1 MTVQGQPRRV
11 AIACQGGGSHTAFT
25 AGVLS
30 RLLQPDVM
38 AGHRVV
44 GVSGTSGGAICA
56 LLAWSAL
63 IDDDPPRAADLLA
76 KFWADNSAST
86 PAEQMVN
93 NWMLWAAQLSH
104 YVVTPS
110 VSPYDNYASVLAMD
124 HLRSL
129 LEKYVDFD
137 RVGRSATA
145 VADAAAAADADGAA
159 AEIPMLLLG
168 AVDVMSGEFKAFDSR
183 AGEITA
189 DAVLASAAIPT
200 LFRSVRM
207 DSGVYWD
214 GLFSQ
219 NPPVRELLDTDPDE
233 IWVIQINPKEMPAE
247 PTSLV
252 EIADRRNELGGN
264 LSLLQELHFIEK
276 IDSLIDTGE
285 LVSKS
290 YRPVIIRVIEMVRS
304 KQSQAWGAA
313 SKLNRDPAFLDG
325 LIEHGKARADQ
336 FVTALAFENAW
347 RSGDRDLM
355 AGYFADDAEISS
367 TAPFAERATQR
378 GKDVVR
384 EVIDSWLAVGLRVDP
399 TRKQIAGDTVTW
411 RVRSAKAKTGER
423 KVGSAQA
430 RFVDGQVVSFR
441 LGPVR

>member
-1 MTVQGQPRRV
+1 MTVQGEPRRV

-63 IDDDPPRAADLLA
+63 IDDDPPRAAELLA

-93 NWMLWAAQLSH
+93 TWMLWAAQLSH

-129 LEKYVDFD
+129 LEEYVDFG
-137 RVGRSATA
+137 RVGRAA
-145 VADAAAAADADGAA
+145 IDAAT
-159 AEIPMLLLG
+159 ENPMLLLG

-207 DSGVYWD
+207 ESGVYWD

-252 EIADRRNELGGN
+252 EIADRRNELSGN

-325 LIEHGKARADQ
+325 LIEHGKARAEQ

-347 RSGDRDLM
+347 RSGDHDRM
-355 AGYFADDAEISS
+355 AGFFADDAEISS
-367 TAPFAERATQR
+367 SAPFPDRPTQR
-378 GKDVVR
+378 DKDAVR
-384 EVIDSWLAVGLRVDP
+384 RLIDNWLAVGLRVDP
-399 TRKQIAGDTVTW
+399 TRKQIAGDSVTW
-411 RVRSAKAKTGER
+411 RVRSSKANPGDRT
-423 KVGSAQA
+423 VGSAQA
-430 RFVDGQVVSFR
+430 RFIDGKVVSFR

>member
-1 MTVQGQPRRV
+1 MIVQGEPRRV

-76 KFWADNSAST
+76 EFWADNSAST
-86 PAEQMVN
+86 PAEQLLN
-93 NWMLWAAQLSH
+93 TWMLWAAQLSH

-129 LEKYVDFD
+129 LEKYIDFD
-137 RVGRSATA
+137 RVGR
-145 VADAAAAADADGAA
+145 AAASAGA
-159 AEIPMLLLG
+159 EHPMLLLG

-183 AGEITA
+183 AGEITP

-219 NPPVRELLDTDPDE
+219 NPPVRELLDTNPDE

-252 EIADRRNELGGN
+252 EIADRRNELAGN

-285 LVSKS
+285 LVSNS
-290 YRPVIIRVIEMVRS
+290 YRPMIIRVIEMVRS

-336 FVTALAFENAW
+336 FVTALDFENAW

-355 AGYFADDAEISS
+355 VDFFADDAEFSS
-367 TAPFAERATQR
+367 TAPFAERSIQR
-378 GKDVVR
+378 GQDAVR
-384 EVIDSWLAVGLRVDP
+384 LLIDTWLAAGLRVDP

-411 RVRSAKAKTGER
+411 RVRSSKANPGER

-430 RFVDGQVVSFR
+430 RFVDGRVVSFR

>member
-1 MTVQGQPRRV
+1 MIVQGEPRRV

-76 KFWADNSAST
+76 EFWADNSAST
-86 PAEQMVN
+86 PAEQLLN
-93 NWMLWAAQLSH
+93 TWMLWAAQLSH

-137 RVGRSATA
+137 RVGR
-145 VADAAAAADADGAA
+145 AAASAGA
-159 AEIPMLLLG
+159 EHPMLLLG

-183 AGEITA
+183 AGEITP

-252 EIADRRNELGGN
+252 EIADRRNELAGN

-285 LVSKS
+285 LVSNS
-290 YRPVIIRVIEMVRS
+290 YRPVTIRVIEMVRS

-325 LIEHGKARADQ
+325 LIAHGKARADQ
-336 FVTALAFENAW
+336 FVTALDFENAW

-355 AGYFADDAEISS
+355 VDFFADDAEFSS
-367 TAPFAERATQR
+367 TAPFAERSIQR
-378 GKDVVR
+378 GQDAVR
-384 EVIDSWLAVGLRVDP
+384 LLIDTWLAAGLRVDP

-411 RVRSAKAKTGER
+411 RVRSAKANPGER

-430 RFVDGQVVSFR
+430 RFVDGRVVSFR

>member
-1 MTVQGQPRRV
+1 MTAQDEPRRV

-25 AGVLS
+25 AGVLG

-76 KFWADNSAST
+76 QFWADNSAAT

-93 NWMLWAAQLSH
+93 TWMLWAAQLSH

-110 VSPYDNYASVLAMD
+110 VSPYDNYASVLTMD

-137 RVGRSATA
+137 RVGRRAI
-145 VADAAAAADADGAA
+145 DDGA
-159 AEIPMLLLG
+159 ENPMLLLG

-252 EIADRRNELGGN
+252 EIADRRNELAGN

-285 LVSKS
+285 LVSKT

-325 LIEHGKARADQ
+325 LIEHGKARAEQ

-347 RSGDRDLM
+347 RSADRDRM
-355 AGYFADDAEISS
+355 VGFFADDAEISS
-367 TAPFAERATQR
+367 TAPFAERPTQR
-378 GKDVVR
+378 GTDAVPR
-384 EVIDSWLAVGLRVDP
+384 LIDNWLASGLRVDP

-411 RVRSAKAKTGER
+411 RVRSSKANPGDR

-430 RFVDGQVVSFR
+430 RFVDGHVVSFR

>member
-38 AGHRVV
+38 AGHRIV

-63 IDDDPPRAADLLA
+63 IDDDPPRAAELLA
-76 KFWADNSAST
+76 KFWTDNSASS

-93 NWMLWAAQLSH
+93 TWVLWAAQLSH

-110 VSPYDNYASVLAMD
+110 VSPYDNYASVMVMD

-137 RVGRSATA
+137 RVGRAAT
-145 VADAAAAADADGAA
+145 DAATQQ
-159 AEIPMLLLG
+159 PMLLLG

-219 NPPVRELLDTDPDE
+219 NPPVRELLDSDPDE

-252 EIADRRNELGGN
+252 EIADRRNELAGN

-285 LVSKS
+285 LVSKT

-347 RSGDRDLM
+347 RSADHDAM
-355 AGYFADDAEISS
+355 ADFFADDAEITSS
-367 TAPFAERATQR
+367 APFPERPTQR
-378 GKDVVR
+378 GKDAVR
-384 EVIDSWLAVGLRVDP
+384 RLIDNWLATGLRVDP
-399 TRKQIAGDTVTW
+399 TRKQIAGDSVTW
-411 RVRSAKAKTGER
+411 QVRSSKANPGER

-430 RFVDGQVVSFR
+430 RFIDGNVVSFR

>member
-1 MTVQGQPRRV
+1 MIVQGEPRRV

-76 KFWADNSAST
+76 EFWADNSAST
-86 PAEQMVN
+86 PAEQLLN
-93 NWMLWAAQLSH
+93 TWMLWAAQLSH

-137 RVGRSATA
+137 RVGRAATSA
-145 VADAAAAADADGAA
+145 GA
-159 AEIPMLLLG
+159 EHPMLLLG

-183 AGEITA
+183 AGEITP

-219 NPPVRELLDTDPDE
+219 NPPVRELLDTNPDE

-252 EIADRRNELGGN
+252 EIADRRNELAGN

-285 LVSKS
+285 LVSNS
-290 YRPVIIRVIEMVRS
+290 YRPVTIRVIEMVRS

-336 FVTALAFENAW
+336 FVTALDFENAW

-355 AGYFADDAEISS
+355 VDFFADDAEFSS
-367 TAPFAERATQR
+367 TAPFAERSIQR
-378 GKDVVR
+378 GQDAVR
-384 EVIDSWLAVGLRVDP
+384 LLIDTWLAAGLGVDP

-411 RVRSAKAKTGER
+411 RVRSSQANPGER

-430 RFVDGQVVSFR
+430 RFVDGRVVSFR

>member
-1 MTVQGQPRRV
+1 MTAQSEPRRV

-86 PAEQMVN
+86 PAEQIVN
-93 NWMLWAAQLSH
+93 TWMLWAAQLSH

-110 VSPYDNYASVLAMD
+110 VSPYDNYASVLTMD

-137 RVGRSATA
+137 RVGRSATD
-145 VADAAAAADADGAA
+145 VTGAGA
-159 AEIPMLLLG
+159 LHPVLLLG

-252 EIADRRNELGGN
+252 EIADRRNELAGN

-285 LVSKS
+285 LVSKT

-325 LIEHGKARADQ
+325 LIEHGKARAEQ

-347 RSGDRDLM
+347 RSADRDRM
-355 AGYFADDAEISS
+355 VGFFADDAEISS
-367 TAPFAERATQR
+367 TAPFAERPTER
-378 GKDVVR
+378 GTDAVPR
-384 EVIDSWLAVGLRVDP
+384 FIDNWLAVGLRVDP

-411 RVRSAKAKTGER
+411 RVRSSKANPGER

>member
-1 MTVQGQPRRV
+1 MTAQDEPRRV

-25 AGVLS
+25 AGVLG

-76 KFWADNSAST
+76 QFWADNSAAT

-93 NWMLWAAQLSH
+93 TWMLWAAQLSH

-110 VSPYDNYASVLAMD
+110 VSPYDNYASVLTMD

-129 LEKYVDFD
+129 LEKYVNFD
-137 RVGRSATA
+137 RVGRAGI
-145 VADAAAAADADGAA
+145 GAG
-159 AEIPMLLLG
+159 AEDPMLLLG

-252 EIADRRNELGGN
+252 EIADRRNELAGN

-276 IDSLIDTGE
+276 IDSLIDNGE
-285 LVSKS
+285 LVSKK

-325 LIEHGKARADQ
+325 LIEHGKARAEQ
-336 FVTALAFENAW
+336 FVTALAFEKAW
-347 RSGDRDLM
+347 RSADRDRM
-355 AGYFADDAEISS
+355 VGFFADDAEISS
-367 TAPFAERATQR
+367 TAPFAERPTEGGTDAVPR
-378 GKDVVR
+378 L
-384 EVIDSWLAVGLRVDP
+384 IDNWLASGLRVDP

-411 RVRSAKAKTGER
+411 RVRSSKANPGER

-430 RFVDGQVVSFR
+430 RFVDGHVVSFR

>member
-1 MTVQGQPRRV
+1 MTGQGEQRRV

-38 AGHRVV
+38 GGYRIV
-44 GVSGTSGGAICA
+44 GLSGTSGGAICA

-63 IDDDPPRAADLLA
+63 IDDNPPEAAKLLA
-76 KFWADNSAST
+76 QFWSDNSANS
-86 PAEQMVN
+86 PADRMVN
-93 NWMLWAAQLSH
+93 AWMLWAAQLSH

-110 VSPYDNYASVLAMD
+110 ISPYDNYASVMTMD
-124 HLRSL
+124 HLRGL
-129 LEKYVDFD
+129 LQKVVDFD
-137 RVGRSATA
+137 RVGRR
-145 VADAAAAADADGAA
+145 AASTSGTQQ
-159 AEIPMLLLG
+159 PMLLLG

-183 AGEITA
+183 AGEISA

-233 IWVIQINPKEMPAE
+233 IWVIQINPKEMPNE
-247 PTSLV
+247 PHSLV
-252 EIADRRNELGGN
+252 EIADRRNELSGN

-276 IDSLIDTGE
+276 IDSMLDEGE
-285 LVSKS
+285 LVSDK
-290 YRPVIIRVIEMVRS
+290 YRPVVIRVIEMVRS

-313 SKLNRDPAFLDG
+313 SKLNRDPEFLDG
-325 LIEHGKARADQ
+325 LIEQGKSRADQ

-347 RSGDRDLM
+347 RSSDPDRIASL
-355 AGYFADDAEISS
+355 FADDAEVASS
-367 TAPFAERATQR
+367 APFPPLPTQR
-378 GKDVVR
+378 GKDAAR
-384 EVIDSWLAVGLRVDP
+384 RLATTWLAAGVRVDP
-399 TRKQIAGDTVTW
+399 TRKQIAGDSVEW
-411 RVRSAKAKTGER
+411 RVRSRKTDSGER
-423 KVGSAQA
+423 VVGIAEA
-430 RFVDGQVVSFR
+430 RFRDGEVISFR
-441 LGPVR
+441 LGG

>member
-1 MTVQGQPRRV
+1 MIVQGEPRRV

-76 KFWADNSAST
+76 EFWADNSAST
-86 PAEQMVN
+86 PAEQLLN
-93 NWMLWAAQLSH
+93 TWMLWAAQLSH

-129 LEKYVDFD
+129 LEKYIDFD
-137 RVGRSATA
+137 RVGR
-145 VADAAAAADADGAA
+145 AAASAGA
-159 AEIPMLLLG
+159 EHPMLLLG

-183 AGEITA
+183 AGEITP

-219 NPPVRELLDTDPDE
+219 NPPVRELLDTNPDE

-252 EIADRRNELGGN
+252 EIADRRNELAGN

-285 LVSKS
+285 LVSNS
-290 YRPVIIRVIEMVRS
+290 YRPVTIRVIEMVRS

-336 FVTALAFENAW
+336 FVTALDFENAW

-355 AGYFADDAEISS
+355 VDFFADDAEFSS
-367 TAPFAERATQR
+367 TAPFAERSIQR
-378 GKDVVR
+378 GQDAVR
-384 EVIDSWLAVGLRVDP
+384 LLIDTWLAAGLRVDP

-411 RVRSAKAKTGER
+411 RVRSSQANPGER

-430 RFVDGQVVSFR
+430 RFVDGRVVSFR

>member
-1 MTVQGQPRRV
+1 MTAQDEPRRV

-25 AGVLS
+25 AGVLG

-76 KFWADNSAST
+76 QFWADNSAAT

-93 NWMLWAAQLSH
+93 TWMLWAAQLSH

-110 VSPYDNYASVLAMD
+110 VSPYDNYASVLTMD

-137 RVGRSATA
+137 RVGRRAI
-145 VADAAAAADADGAA
+145 DDGA
-159 AEIPMLLLG
+159 ENPMLLLG

-252 EIADRRNELGGN
+252 EIADRRNELAGN

-285 LVSKS
+285 LVSKT

-325 LIEHGKARADQ
+325 LIEHGKARAEQ

-347 RSGDRDLM
+347 RSADRDRM
-355 AGYFADDAEISS
+355 VGFFADDAEISS
-367 TAPFAERATQR
+367 TAPFAERPTQR
-378 GKDVVR
+378 GTDAVPR
-384 EVIDSWLAVGLRVDP
+384 LIDNWLVSGLRVDP

-411 RVRSAKAKTGER
+411 RVRSSKANPGDR

-430 RFVDGQVVSFR
+430 RFVDGHVVSFR

>member
-1 MTVQGQPRRV
+1 MIVQGEPRRV

-76 KFWADNSAST
+76 EFWADNSAST
-86 PAEQMVN
+86 PAEQLLN
-93 NWMLWAAQLSH
+93 TWMLWAAQLSH

-129 LEKYVDFD
+129 LEKYIDFD
-137 RVGRSATA
+137 RVGR
-145 VADAAAAADADGAA
+145 AAASAGA
-159 AEIPMLLLG
+159 EHPMLLLG

-183 AGEITA
+183 AGEITP

-219 NPPVRELLDTDPDE
+219 NPPVRELLDTNPDE

-252 EIADRRNELGGN
+252 EIADRRNELAGN

-285 LVSKS
+285 LVSNS
-290 YRPVIIRVIEMVRS
+290 YRPVTIRVIEMVRS

-336 FVTALAFENAW
+336 FVTALDFENAW

-355 AGYFADDAEISS
+355 VDFFADDAEFSS
-367 TAPFAERATQR
+367 TAPFAERSIQR
-378 GKDVVR
+378 GQDAVR
-384 EVIDSWLAVGLRVDP
+384 LLIDTWLAAGLRVDP

-411 RVRSAKAKTGER
+411 QVRSAKANPGER

-430 RFVDGQVVSFR
+430 RFVDGRVVSFR

>member
-1 MTVQGQPRRV
+1 MTAQDEPRRV

-25 AGVLS
+25 AGVLG

-76 KFWADNSAST
+76 QFWADNSAAT

-93 NWMLWAAQLSH
+93 TWMLWAAQLSH

-110 VSPYDNYASVLAMD
+110 VSPYDNYASVLTMD

-137 RVGRSATA
+137 RVGRRAI
-145 VADAAAAADADGAA
+145 DDGA
-159 AEIPMLLLG
+159 ENPMLLLG

-252 EIADRRNELGGN
+252 EIADRRNELAGN

-285 LVSKS
+285 LVSKT

-325 LIEHGKARADQ
+325 LIEHGKARAEQ

-347 RSGDRDLM
+347 RSADRDRM
-355 AGYFADDAEISS
+355 VGFFADDAEISS
-367 TAPFAERATQR
+367 TAPFAERPTQR
-378 GKDVVR
+378 GTDAVPR
-384 EVIDSWLAVGLRVDP
+384 LIDNWLAVGLRVDP

-411 RVRSAKAKTGER
+411 RVRSSKANPGDR

-430 RFVDGQVVSFR
+430 RFVDGHVVSFR

>member
-1 MTVQGQPRRV
+1 MIVQGEPRRV

-76 KFWADNSAST
+76 EFWADNSAST
-86 PAEQMVN
+86 PAEQLLN
-93 NWMLWAAQLSH
+93 TWMLWAAQLSH

-129 LEKYVDFD
+129 LEKYIDFD
-137 RVGRSATA
+137 RVGR
-145 VADAAAAADADGAA
+145 AAASAGA
-159 AEIPMLLLG
+159 EHPMLLLG

-183 AGEITA
+183 AGEITP

-219 NPPVRELLDTDPDE
+219 NPPVRELLDTNPDE

-252 EIADRRNELGGN
+252 EIADRRNELAGN

-285 LVSKS
+285 LVSNS
-290 YRPVIIRVIEMVRS
+290 YRPVTIRVIEMVRS

-336 FVTALAFENAW
+336 FVTALDFENAW

-355 AGYFADDAEISS
+355 VDFFADDAEFSS
-367 TAPFAERATQR
+367 TAPFAERSIQR
-378 GKDVVR
+378 GQDAVR
-384 EVIDSWLAVGLRVDP
+384 LLIDTWLAAGLRVDP

-411 RVRSAKAKTGER
+411 RVRSAKANPGER

-430 RFVDGQVVSFR
+430 RFVDGRVVSFR

>member
-1 MTVQGQPRRV
+1 MTAQDEPRRV

-25 AGVLS
+25 AGVLG

-76 KFWADNSAST
+76 QFWADNSAAT

-93 NWMLWAAQLSH
+93 TWMLWAAQLSH

-110 VSPYDNYASVLAMD
+110 VSPYDNYASVLTMD

-137 RVGRSATA
+137 RVGRRAI
-145 VADAAAAADADGAA
+145 DDGA
-159 AEIPMLLLG
+159 ENPMLLLG

-252 EIADRRNELGGN
+252 EIADRRNELAGN

-285 LVSKS
+285 LVSKT

-325 LIEHGKARADQ
+325 LIEHGKARAEQ

-347 RSGDRDLM
+347 RSADRDRM
-355 AGYFADDAEISS
+355 VGFFADDAEISS
-367 TAPFAERATQR
+367 TAPFAERPTQR
-378 GKDVVR
+378 GTDAVPR
-384 EVIDSWLAVGLRVDP
+384 LIDNWLAVGLRVDP

-411 RVRSAKAKTGER
+411 RVRSSKANPGER

-430 RFVDGQVVSFR
+430 RFVDGHVVSFR

>member
-1 MTVQGQPRRV
+1 MTVQGEPRRV

-38 AGHRVV
+38 AGHRFV

-63 IDDDPPRAADLLA
+63 IDDDPPRAADLLG

-93 NWMLWAAQLSH
+93 TWMLWAAQLSH

-145 VADAAAAADADGAA
+145 AADAADAADAAN
-159 AEIPMLLLG
+159 EIPMLLLG
-168 AVDVMSGEFKAFDSR
+168 AVDVISGEFKAFDSR
-183 AGEITA
+183 AGEISA

-219 NPPVRELLDTDPDE
+219 NPPVRELLDTHPDE

-252 EIADRRNELGGN
+252 EIADRRNELAGN
-264 LSLLQELHFIEK
+264 LSLMQELHFIER

-285 LVSKS
+285 LVSKT

-347 RSGDRDLM
+347 RGGDRDLM
-355 AGYFADDAEISS
+355 VGFFADDAQISS
-367 TAPFAERATQR
+367 AAPFAERPTER
-378 GKDVVR
+378 GKDVVLG
-384 EVIDSWLAVGLRVDP
+384 VIDSWLAVGLRVDP
-399 TRKQIAGDTVTW
+399 THKQIAGDTVTW
-411 RVRSAKAKTGER
+411 RVRSAKANPGER

-430 RFVDGQVVSFR
+430 RFVDGQVVSFQ

>member
-1 MTVQGQPRRV
+1 MTAQGEPRRV

-76 KFWADNSAST
+76 EFWADNSAST
-86 PAEQMVN
+86 PAEQLLN
-93 NWMLWAAQLSH
+93 TWMLWAAQLSH

-129 LEKYVDFD
+129 LEKYIDFD
-137 RVGRSATA
+137 RVGR
-145 VADAAAAADADGAA
+145 AAASAGA
-159 AEIPMLLLG
+159 EHPMLLLG

-183 AGEITA
+183 AGEITP

-219 NPPVRELLDTDPDE
+219 NPPVRELLDTNPDE

-252 EIADRRNELGGN
+252 EIADRRNELAGN

-285 LVSKS
+285 LVSNS
-290 YRPVIIRVIEMVRS
+290 YRPVTIRVIEMVRS

-336 FVTALAFENAW
+336 FVTALDFENAW

-355 AGYFADDAEISS
+355 VDFFADDAEFSS
-367 TAPFAERATQR
+367 TAPFAERSIQR
-378 GKDVVR
+378 GQDAVR
-384 EVIDSWLAVGLRVDP
+384 LLIDTWLAAGLRVDP

-411 RVRSAKAKTGER
+411 RVRSSKANPGER

-430 RFVDGQVVSFR
+430 RFVDGRVVSFR

>member
-1 MTVQGQPRRV
+1 MTAQSEPRRV

-86 PAEQMVN
+86 PAEQIVN
-93 NWMLWAAQLSH
+93 TWMLWAAQLSH

-110 VSPYDNYASVLAMD
+110 VSPYDNYASVLTMD

-137 RVGRSATA
+137 RVGRSATD
-145 VADAAAAADADGAA
+145 VTGAGA
-159 AEIPMLLLG
+159 LHPVLLLG

-252 EIADRRNELGGN
+252 EIADRRNELAGN

-276 IDSLIDTGE
+276 IDSLIDSGE
-285 LVSKS
+285 LVGKT

-325 LIEHGKARADQ
+325 LIEHGKARAEQ
-336 FVTALAFENAW
+336 FVTALAFEKAW
-347 RSGDRDLM
+347 RSADRDRM
-355 AGYFADDAEISS
+355 VGFFADDAEISS
-367 TAPFAERATQR
+367 TAPFAERPTER
-378 GKDVVR
+378 GTDAVPR
-384 EVIDSWLAVGLRVDP
+384 FIDNWLAAGLRVDP

-411 RVRSAKAKTGER
+411 RVRSSKANPGER

-430 RFVDGQVVSFR
+430 RFVDGHVVSFR